1 MTLDRVIEELRRTP
15 EPWDEHELEKKM
27 WRILRPRVAIGLG
40 VYVAWSWLAPD
51 MLGIPEGLALTAF
64 LYAGKLTAL
73 GVALW
78 PVVRLQLMSE
88 RELDRRLRVS
98 R

>member
-15 EPWDEHELEKKM
+15 EPWNENEVAKKM
-27 WRILRPRVAIGLG
+27 WRVLRPRVAIGLG
-40 VYVAWSWLAPD
+40 VYIAWSWLAPG
-51 MLGIPEGLALTAF
+51 MLGIPEGVALTAF

-73 GVALW
+73 GVGLW
-78 PVVRLQLMSE
+78 PVIRLQLMSE
-88 RELDRRLRVS
+88 RELDRRLRAV